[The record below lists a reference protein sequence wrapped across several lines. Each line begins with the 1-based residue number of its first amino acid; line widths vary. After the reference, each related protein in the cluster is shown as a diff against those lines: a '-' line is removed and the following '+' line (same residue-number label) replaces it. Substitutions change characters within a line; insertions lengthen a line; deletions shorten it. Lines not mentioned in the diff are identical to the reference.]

1 MPGSFNPSQPSN
13 RPGLYVRFVTKAN
26 DALQTQEGDTVAL
39 PIRAQW
45 GPVGVVTSITSERV
59 LNNVFG
65 QQRTGWLVADA
76 LRGGAGEVLA
86 YRMADNTAAKAA
98 GAAAASGAASGIALT
113 AIYEGTLGNAIQPQ
127 VSEYL
132 PDPTKDIFRLLASG
146 VELEKF
152 VYANADVSGLV
163 ARLNSESAYVT
174 ATSFA
179 VASTVLAHTTGAALA
194 GGNDGAAT
202 LQTYTDALEAFQ
214 GAGDFE
220 VISVDSVAT
229 AVKEEFIDWV
239 REQNEAGNYL
249 HGVFGAPVGSVA
261 AVALIDALDWS
272 QRAQN
277 EHLVNVGG
285 VNVVDRSGPDPARG
299 ATQIYSG
306 AEKAAFVAGLIA
318 NARISR
324 GITYRSLGA
333 ETDVHLPLDDGELQ
347 AAQDGGVL
355 TFAKRQG
362 VAKVESAVTTFTDYT
377 PEKDST
383 FSQIRAVRVMEQIGR
398 DFEAIVGDGFIGV
411 KNNTAETRNALLKAI
426 DGYLEQLAAVGAI
439 LPGYIV
445 ELDPT
450 QDSVSGQSIFIQV
463 QLQFGPE
470 LLRVFLT
477 LTAPTRIV

>member
-1 MPGSFNPSQPSN
+1 MPGSFNPTQPSN

-39 PIRAQW
+39 PIRAEW
-45 GPVGVVTSITSERV
+45 GPVGQVTSVTSERV

-65 QQRTGWLVADA
+65 QRGTGWLVADA

-86 YRMADNTAAKAA
+86 YRMADNTAAKAV
-98 GAAAASGAASGIALT
+98 GAVAASGAASGISLA
-113 AIYEGTLGNAIQPQ
+113 AIYEGNLGNSIQPQ

-132 PDPTKDIFRLLASG
+132 PDPSKDVFRLLASG
-146 VELEKF
+146 VELEKYVF
-152 VYANADVSGLV
+152 ENADVAGL
-163 ARLNSESAYVT
+163 AQRLNNESAYVT
-174 ATSFA
+174 ASSLA
-179 VASTVLAHTTGAALA
+179 VPSTVLAHTTGAALA
-194 GGNDGAAT
+194 GGANGAAT
-202 LQTYTDALEAFQ
+202 VQTYTDALEAFA

-220 VISVDSVAT
+220 VLSIDSVST
-229 AVKEEFIDWV
+229 AVKTEFIDFV
-239 REQNEAGNYL
+239 RQQNAAGNYM
-249 HGVFGAPVGSVA
+249 HGVFGGPIGSVA
-261 AVALIDALDWS
+261 AVALIDALGWS

-285 VNVVDRSGPDPARG
+285 VNIIDRSGPDPQRG
-299 ATQIYSG
+299 ATQIYG
-306 AEKAAFVAGLIA
+306 GGEKAAYVAGLIA

-324 GITYRSLGA
+324 GITYRSMGN

-411 KNNTAETRNALLKAI
+411 KNNTPETRNALIKAI
-426 DGYLEQLAAVGAI
+426 DAYLEQLAAVGAV